1 MIVIDANVAI
11 KWVIKQPLRER
22 ALAILAHS
30 VVLVA
35 PAMFVGEVTTAVWQY
50 VRAGQI
56 SDEQAREGLLLIMNQ
71 VSIFEDDAVLAEEA
85 LSIGVELKYAPY
97 DCFYLTSAMRRRVPL
112 VTADRRLV
120 NRLATTPYK
129 SHVIHLTD
137 WT

>member
-1 MIVIDANVAI
+1 VIVIDANVAI
-11 KWVIKQPLRER
+11 KWAIEQPLRER

-30 VVLVA
+30 VALVA

-56 SDEQAREGLLLIMNQ
+56 SGEQAREGLLLIMNQ

-85 LSIGVELKYAPY
+85 LSIGIELKYAPY
-97 DCFYLTSAMRRRVPL
+97 DCFYLVSAIRRRVPL

-120 NRLATTPYK
+120 NRLATTAYK
-129 SHVIHLTD
+129 SHVVHLAD